1 MGFVLGLGRRGY
13 FYICIFQK
21 HQLISVPTEVGQ
33 KFPPTSLETMWPT
46 LCALNKL
53 NKPPGCGS
61 KGKTGVQQ
69 MAYFNLENLSP
80 PADTVQKAVQYLL
93 AWGTS
98 NEHLATLA
106 SGV

>member
-1 MGFVLGLGRRGY
+1 
-13 FYICIFQK
+13 
-21 HQLISVPTEVGQ
+21 
-33 KFPPTSLETMWPT
+33 
-46 LCALNKL
+46 
-53 NKPPGCGS
+53 
-61 KGKTGVQQ
+61 